1 MSIVE
6 TYFHELSDT
15 QKSQYD
21 QLQTLYEDWNSKI
34 NVVSRKDIG
43 ELMTHHVLHSLAIA
57 KFTHFRPGT
66 RVVDVGTGGGFPGI
80 PLAIMFPEV
89 SFTLADSIGKKITVV
104 EEVAK
109 ALGLGNVRAV
119 KARSEELREKFDFVT
134 GRGVCKLAEFARMTR
149 HLVDTKH
156 YNNAIMNGILY
167 LKGGDI
173 GGELK
178 PFGRNA
184 LWCDIAPYFP
194 DIPFFAEDKR
204 IIHIE
209 I

>member
-6 TYFHELSDT
+6 TYFKELSDT

-21 QLQTLYEDWNSKI
+21 QLQALYEDWNSKI

-57 KFTHFRPGT
+57 RFTHFKPGT
-66 RVVDVGTGGGFPGI
+66 RIVDVGTGGGFPGI

-109 ALGLGNVRAV
+109 ALGLSNVEAI
-119 KARSEELREKFDFVT
+119 KTRSEELKGKYDFVT
-134 GRGVCKLAEFARMTR
+134 GRGVSGLSEFVRMTR

-156 YNNAIMNGILY
+156 YNNAIMNGVLY
-167 LKGGDI
+167 LKGGAI
-173 GGELK
+173 EGELQ
-178 PFGRNA
+178 PFGRKA
-184 LWCDIAPYFP
+184 IWCDIAPYFP

-204 IIHIE
+204 IVHIE